1 MKCLNCGEIIDDVLV
16 NTFMYDGSDIEIK
29 APITHIYDENTKKL
43 IGGVIRTNSNWTGY
57 ELTDEERKE
66 TIVCPK
72 CNKYPFNK
80 DDEIETQEIVEVVC
94 FK

>member
-1 MKCLNCGEIIDDVLV
+1 MKCLNCGEYIDEVLV
-16 NTFMYDGSDIEIK
+16 NTFIYDGSDTEIK
-29 APITHIYDENTKKL
+29 TPIEQVYDENHKL
-43 IGGVIRTNSNWTGY
+43 NCGIIRTTWNWTGY

-80 DDEIETQEIVEVVC
+80 DDEIQINEVVEVVC
-94 FK
+94 FN

>member
-16 NTFMYDGSDIEIK
+16 NTFIYDGSDTEIK
-29 APITHIYDENTKKL
+29 TPLEYVCDENRKL
-43 IGGVIRTNSNWTGY
+43 VGCVVRTTMNWTGY
-57 ELTDEERKE
+57 ELTDEERKK

-72 CNKYPFNK
+72 CKKYPFNK
-80 DDEIETQEIVEVVC
+80 DDEIQTKDIVEVFC